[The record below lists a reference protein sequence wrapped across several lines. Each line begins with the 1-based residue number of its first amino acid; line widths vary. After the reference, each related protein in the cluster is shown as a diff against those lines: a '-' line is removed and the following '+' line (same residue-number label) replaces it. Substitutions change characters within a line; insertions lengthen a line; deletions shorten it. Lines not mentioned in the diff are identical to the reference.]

1 MARLALDKCLQTI
14 EAEGGEI
21 PLEWRIWKIEL
32 ELSRKNLEGANSAA
46 KCVFFSFFFFF
57 HLSRPYISIH
67 LRATSKL
74 K

>member
-46 KCVFFSFFFFF
+46 KCVFFFSFFFFSICRVPIS
-57 HLSRPYISIH
+57 LSIFVQ
-67 LRATSKL
+67 RAN
-74 K
+74 